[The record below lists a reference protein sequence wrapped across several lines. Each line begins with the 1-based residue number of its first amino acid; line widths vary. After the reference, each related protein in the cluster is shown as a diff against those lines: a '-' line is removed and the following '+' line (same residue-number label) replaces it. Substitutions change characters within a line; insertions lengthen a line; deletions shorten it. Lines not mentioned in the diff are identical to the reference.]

1 MMCIFLKF
9 HNIVMDYSRGK
20 YNQPVVK
27 TTSLFVPK
35 GISMINSIFFDELYK
50 QFSWY
55 DSVFTPA
62 VKSCSSEFFF
72 EGFEYKL
79 ASVSTNM
86 NVLSQNDTFF
96 VTKVKINSKNDVYI
110 RISQDAINVILDKVL
125 GKNNKRF
132 ELTEVSELEAR
143 IITAFNDFLYETLAP
158 NFTIEP
164 NRRYNEILHLT
175 YFVKSAISDS
185 AAKFIISVP
194 MEILTPKEAEPKPPH
209 FTDMDFAHSPVEV
222 NLLLGTTVFPLADIK
237 KLDVGDIV
245 VFENSNSSEMTL
257 VCENIIQK
265 FKVKPNIN
273 IIEPYDM
280 SGGNEMDNTNTNLW
294 DSIQVDMSAEFDKV
308 KVTLGELKSIE
319 EGLIVDLCSVYD
331 NKVSLKVGG
340 KMVAAGEL
348 VIINDRFGVR
358 IEQVNESSS
367 PSSPAASAPPVQE
380 EVHEEPQEEQ
390 TEGTDFDYSDFE
402 PEAEQQG

>member
-1 MMCIFLKF
+1 
-9 HNIVMDYSRGK
+9 
-20 YNQPVVK
+20 
-27 TTSLFVPK
+27 
-35 GISMINSIFFDELYK
+35 MINSVFFDELYR
-50 QFSWY
+50 QFAWY
-55 DSVFTPA
+55 DSVFTPV
-62 VKSCSSEFFF
+62 VKSCSDEFFF

-79 ASVSTNM
+79 ASISTNM

-110 RISQDAINVILDKVL
+110 RISRDAINVILDKVL
-125 GKNNKRF
+125 GKNNKQF

-143 IITAFNDFLYETLAP
+143 IITAFNDYLYETLSP

-164 NRRYNEILHLT
+164 HRRYSEILHLT
-175 YFVKSAISDS
+175 YFVKSGISDS

-194 MEILTPKEAEPKPPH
+194 KDILSPKEIELTNPR
-209 FTDMDFAHSPVEV
+209 FTDNDFAECNAEV
-222 NLLLGTTVFPLADIK
+222 NLLLGTTAFPVAEIK

-257 VCENIIQK
+257 ICDNFRQK
-265 FKVKPNIN
+265 FQINPNTK
-273 IIEPYDM
+273 IIEAYEM
-280 SGGNEMDNTNTNLW
+280 SGGNGMDENNNVNLW

-340 KMVAAGEL
+340 KLVAAGEL
-348 VIINDRFGVR
+348 IIINDRFGVR
-358 IEQVNESSS
+358 IEKVNDNKEAPQPVTVGADNEQVENS
-367 PSSPAASAPPVQE
+367 E
-380 EVHEEPQEEQ
+380 E
-390 TEGTDFDYSDFE
+390 DFDYSDFE
-402 PEAEQQG
+402 VEGEEN

>member
-1 MMCIFLKF
+1 MGQNPILYAWGM
-9 HNIVMDYSRGK
+9 V
-20 YNQPVVK
+20 
-27 TTSLFVPK
+27 
-35 GISMINSIFFDELYK
+35 GISPRKMGFSMINSIFFDELYK

-55 DSVFTPA
+55 DSVFTPI
-62 VKSCSSEFFF
+62 VKDCSSEFFF
-72 EGFEYKL
+72 DGFEYKL

-86 NVLSQNDTFF
+86 NILSQNETFF

-110 RISQDAINVILDKVL
+110 RISQEAINVVLDKVL
-125 GKNNKRF
+125 GKNNKHF

-143 IITAFNDFLYETLAP
+143 IITAFNDFLYESLAP
-158 NFTIEP
+158 NFTIES

-175 YFVKSAISDS
+175 YFVKSEVSES

-194 MEILTPKEAEPKPPH
+194 KDILIPKELGKNPPR

-237 KLDVGDIV
+237 KLDIGDIV
-245 VFENSNSSEMTL
+245 LFENSNSSEMTL
-257 VCENIIQK
+257 VCENIVQK
-265 FKVKPNIN
+265 FRVKPNEK

-280 SGGNEMDNTNTNLW
+280 SGGNDMDNNNTNLW

-340 KMVAAGEL
+340 KLVAAGEL

-358 IEQVNESSS
+358 IENVNDSNS
-367 PSSPAASAPPVQE
+367 SAPVQTPVSEASEEQE
-380 EVHEEPQEEQ
+380 EDKND
-390 TEGTDFDYSDFE
+390 DFDYSDFE
-402 PEAEQQG
+402 VEEKEE

>member
-1 MMCIFLKF
+1 
-9 HNIVMDYSRGK
+9 
-20 YNQPVVK
+20 
-27 TTSLFVPK
+27 
-35 GISMINSIFFDELYK
+35 MIGSIFFDELYK

-62 VKSCSSEFFF
+62 VVNCSDEFFF

-86 NVLSQNDTFF
+86 NVLSQNETFF
-96 VTKVKINSKNDVYI
+96 VTKVKINAKNDVYI

-132 ELTEVSELEAR
+132 ELTEVTELEAR
-143 IITAFNDFLYETLAP
+143 IITAFNDFIYETLAP

-175 YFVKSAISDS
+175 YFVKSAVSDS

-194 MEILTPKEAEPKPPH
+194 KDILSPAALEEKPPR
-209 FTDMDFAHSPVEV
+209 FEDKDFASSLVEV
-222 NLLLGTTVFPLADIK
+222 NLVVGKTVFPLADVK
-237 KLDVGDIV
+237 KLDIGDIV
-245 VFENSNSSEMTL
+245 LFENSNTSEMTL
-257 VCENIIQK
+257 VCENIVQK
-265 FKVKPNIN
+265 FKIKPNEK

-280 SGGNEMDNTNTNLW
+280 SGGNDMDNTNTNLW
-294 DSIQVDMSAEFDKV
+294 DSIQVDMTAEFDKV

-331 NKVSLKVGG
+331 NKIALKVGG
-340 KMVAAGEL
+340 KLVASGEL

-358 IEQVNESSS
+358 IEAINDSNTAPQNAPAPETAES
-367 PSSPAASAPPVQE
+367 PSEEEGGQE
-380 EVHEEPQEEQ
+380 
-390 TEGTDFDYSDFE
+390 DFDYSDFE
-402 PEAEQQG
+402 VENNA

>member
-1 MMCIFLKF
+1 
-9 HNIVMDYSRGK
+9 
-20 YNQPVVK
+20 
-27 TTSLFVPK
+27 
-35 GISMINSIFFDELYK
+35 MINSIFFDDLYK

-62 VKSCSSEFFF
+62 VENCSEEFFF
-72 EGFEYKL
+72 DGLEYKL
-79 ASVSTNM
+79 ASISTNM
-86 NVLSQNDTFF
+86 NILSQNETFF

-132 ELTEVSELEAR
+132 DLTEVSELEAR
-143 IITAFNDFLYETLAP
+143 IITAFNDFLYESLAP

-164 NRRYNEILHLT
+164 NRRYTEILHLT
-175 YFVKSAISDS
+175 YFVKSPISDS

-194 MEILTPKEAEPKPPH
+194 KDILSPMGIENNSPKFSDE
-209 FTDMDFAHSPVEV
+209 DFAQSPVEV
-222 NLLLGTTVFPLADIK
+222 NLVLGTTVFPLAEIK
-237 KLDVGDIV
+237 KLDIGDIV
-245 VFENSNSSEMTL
+245 LFENSNSSEMTL

-280 SGGNEMDNTNTNLW
+280 SGGNEMDTTNTNLW

-340 KMVAAGEL
+340 KTVAAGEL

-358 IEQVNESSS
+358 IENVNESNSTNG
-367 PSSPAASAPPVQE
+367 PAVNSAEHYVEQEQASE
-380 EVHEEPQEEQ
+380 ETQSEEE
-390 TEGTDFDYSDFE
+390 FDYSDFE
-402 PEAEQQG
+402 VEENAEA

>member
-1 MMCIFLKF
+1 
-9 HNIVMDYSRGK
+9 
-20 YNQPVVK
+20 
-27 TTSLFVPK
+27 
-35 GISMINSIFFDELYK
+35 MINSIFFDELYK

-55 DSVFTPA
+55 DSVFTP
-62 VKSCSSEFFF
+62 VIKNCSNDFFF

-86 NVLSQNDTFF
+86 NVLAQNETFF
-96 VTKVKINSKNDVYI
+96 VTKVKINAKNDVYI
-110 RISQDAINVILDKVL
+110 RISQEAINVVLDKVL

-132 ELTEVSELEAR
+132 DLTEVSELEAR
-143 IITAFNDFLYETLAP
+143 IITAFNDYLYESISP

-175 YFVKSAISDS
+175 YFVKSEISDS
-185 AAKFIISVP
+185 AAKFIISLP
-194 MEILTPKEAEPKPPH
+194 KDILMPKEFEPKTPR
-209 FTDMDFAHSPVEV
+209 FSDMDFAESPVEV
-222 NLLLGTTVFPLADIK
+222 NLLLGTTVFPLAEIK

-245 VFENSNSSEMTL
+245 LFENSNSSEMTL
-257 VCENIIQK
+257 ICENIIQK
-265 FKVKPNIN
+265 FNIKPNEK

-308 KVTLGELKSIE
+308 KLTLGELKSIE

-340 KMVAAGEL
+340 KLVAAGEL

-358 IEQVNESSS
+358 IENVN
-367 PSSPAASAPPVQE
+367 APDEQKEEKQLDVDDTQEIAGQE
-380 EVHEEPQEEQ
+380 EKSGE
-390 TEGTDFDYSDFE
+390 DFDYSDFE
-402 PEAEQQG
+402 VEEESEAEE

>member
-1 MMCIFLKF
+1 
-9 HNIVMDYSRGK
+9 
-20 YNQPVVK
+20 
-27 TTSLFVPK
+27 
-35 GISMINSIFFDELYK
+35 MIGSIFFDELYK

-62 VKSCSSEFFF
+62 VEKCSNEFFF

-86 NVLSQNDTFF
+86 NVLSQNETFF
-96 VTKVKINSKNDVYI
+96 VTKVKISAKNDVYI

-132 ELTEVSELEAR
+132 ELTEVTELEAR
-143 IITAFNDFLYETLAP
+143 IITAFNDFIYETIAP

-175 YFVKSAISDS
+175 YFVKSASSDD

-194 MEILTPKEAEPKPPH
+194 KDILSPVMPEEKPPR
-209 FTDMDFAHSPVEV
+209 FEDKDFASSLVEV
-222 NLLLGTTVFPLADIK
+222 DLIVGNTTIPLADVK
-237 KLDVGDIV
+237 KLDIGDIV
-245 VFENSNSSEMTL
+245 LFDNSSSSEMTL
-257 VCENIIQK
+257 VCENIVQK
-265 FKVKPNIN
+265 FKIRPNEK
-273 IIEPYDM
+273 IIEPYDIG
-280 SGGNEMDNTNTNLW
+280 GGNNMDENTNTNLW
-294 DSIQVDMSAEFDKV
+294 DSIQVDMSADFDKV

-340 KMVAAGEL
+340 KLVAAGEL

-358 IEQVNESSS
+358 IEKVNDSSN
-367 PSSPAASAPPVQE
+367 SAPAETQHSE
-380 EVHEEPQEEQ
+380 EAEKTEETQQ
-390 TEGTDFDYSDFE
+390 DFDYSDFE
-402 PEAEQQG
+402 VENNQ

>member
-1 MMCIFLKF
+1 
-9 HNIVMDYSRGK
+9 
-20 YNQPVVK
+20 
-27 TTSLFVPK
+27 
-35 GISMINSIFFDELYK
+35 MINSIFFDELYK

-62 VKSCSSEFFF
+62 VKSCSNEFFF

-110 RISQDAINVILDKVL
+110 RISQEAINVILDKVL

-175 YFVKSAISDS
+175 YFVKSAISDN

-194 MEILTPKEAEPKPPH
+194 MEILTPKEAEAKEPH
-209 FTDMDFAHSPVEV
+209 FTDMDFAHSLVEV
-222 NLLLGTTVFPLADIK
+222 DLLLGTTVFPLADIK

-245 VFENSNSSEMTL
+245 LFENSNSSEMTL

-273 IIEPYDM
+273 IIVPYDM
-280 SGGNEMDNTNTNLW
+280 SGGNEMDNANTNLW

-340 KMVAAGEL
+340 KLVAAGEL

-358 IEQVNESSS
+358 IDSVSESSANSAQS
-367 PSSPAASAPPVQE
+367 PSPAAAEVESTQKQPE
-380 EVHEEPQEEQ
+380 ENSGEA
-390 TEGTDFDYSDFE
+390 DFDYSDFE
-402 PEAEQQG
+402 PEKEG

>member
-1 MMCIFLKF
+1 MEILISK
-9 HNIVMDYSRGK
+9 GK
-20 YNQPVVK
+20 VFN
-27 TTSLFVPK
+27 
-35 GISMINSIFFDELYK
+35 MINSIFFDELYK

-55 DSVFTPA
+55 DSVFTPV

-86 NVLSQNDTFF
+86 NVLSQNETFF
-96 VTKVKINSKNDVYI
+96 VTKVKINAKNDVYI
-110 RISQDAINVILDKVL
+110 RISQEAINVILDRLL

-143 IITAFNDFLYETLAP
+143 IITAFNDFLYESLAP

-164 NRRYNEILHLT
+164 NRRYTEILHLT
-175 YFVKSAISDS
+175 YFVKSEISDI

-194 MEILTPKEAEPKPPH
+194 KDILTPKEEEHKEPR

-222 NLLLGTTVFPLADIK
+222 NLLLGTTVFPLAEIK

-245 VFENSNSSEMTL
+245 LFENSNSSEMTL

-265 FKVKPNIN
+265 FKVKPNIK

-308 KVTLGELKSIE
+308 RVTLGELKSIE

-340 KMVAAGEL
+340 KLVASGEL

-358 IEQVNESSS
+358 IENVNSTEET
-367 PSSPAASAPPVQE
+367 PSQQPQINEEENEQE
-380 EVHEEPQEEQ
+380 KEE
-390 TEGTDFDYSDFE
+390 DFDYSDFE
-402 PEAEQQG
+402 VEDEEEHSEE